1 MPALPPDEATLD
13 ALASQLRHATGAGV
27 RVAIL
32 DSGVDLTHPA
42 LEGLR
47 LEDDVLFTAEG
58 GFLTAQ
64 PGAGDGIGHGTA
76 IAWLVHRLA
85 PQAALGS
92 FRVLDAGLRSRST
105 VIWEAA
111 RLALERG
118 YHILNC
124 SFGSPGEA
132 RLVMPYKEWTDAAY
146 LRRAHI
152 VAACNNDDASF
163 REWPG
168 WFPTVLTVN
177 LAALAHGGWEHRP
190 GAAGMVEFAAH
201 GHQVSVPWQGGWK
214 KVTGSSFAAPV
225 VSGWLARLLG
235 LHPRLSVEEAKEL
248 MRRLAGRLA
257 HEPPAGA
264 ADYLPSAAR

>member
-1 MPALPPDEATLD
+1 MSILPSNEAALD
-13 ALASQLRHATGAGV
+13 ALAADVHHATGAGV
-27 RVAIL
+27 RIAIL

-42 LEGLR
+42 LQGMR
-47 LEDDVLFTAEG
+47 LQDDVMFAAEG
-58 GFLTAQ
+58 SFLTAQ
-64 PGAGDGIGHGTA
+64 PGQGDSIGHGTA
-76 IAWLVHRLA
+76 IAWLIQRQA
-85 PQAALGS
+85 PQAILGS
-92 FRVLDAGLRSRST
+92 FRVLDASLRSRST

-146 LRRAHI
+146 LRRTHI
-152 VAACNNDDASF
+152 VAACNNDDATF

-177 LAALAHGGWEHRP
+177 LAALPHMGWEHRS
-190 GAAGMVEFAAH
+190 GSAGMVEFAAN

-225 VSGWLARLLG
+225 VSGWLARLLE
-235 LHPRLSVEEAKEL
+235 LHPQLSIEEAKEL
-248 MRRLAGRLA
+248 MRRLASR
-257 HEPPAGA
+257 
-264 ADYLPSAAR
+264 SALHTALED